1 MTIAKVQGHSE
12 LLKNTRTGGIINTDI
27 SAYMLYMKRTQA
39 KQKNNDE
46 IRGALR
52 EINSLK
58 TEMHE
63 IKDMLKTFIE
73 KL

>member
-1 MTIAKVQGHSE
+1 MSVAKVQGHSE
-12 LLKNTRTGGIINTDI
+12 LLKNTRTGGIVNTDV

>member
-12 LLKNTRTGGIINTDI
+12 LLKNIRTGGVANADT
-27 SAYMLYMKRTQA
+27 SAYMLYMKRTKA
-39 KQKNNDE
+39 RQKNNDE
-46 IRGALR
+46 LRGALR

>member
-1 MTIAKVQGHSE
+1 MTVAKVQGHSE
-12 LLKNTRTGGIINTDI
+12 LLKNTRTGGIVNTDI
-27 SAYMLYMKRTQA
+27 SAYMLYMRRTQA
-39 KQKNNDE
+39 RQKNNDE
-46 IRGALR
+46 LRGALR

>member
-1 MTIAKVQGHSE
+1 MPIAKVQGHSE
-12 LLKNTRTGGIINTDI
+12 LMKNTRTGGIVNTDI
-27 SAYMLYMKRTQA
+27 SAYMLYMRRTQA

-46 IRGALR
+46 LRGALR

>member
-1 MTIAKVQGHSE
+1 MEYKVTGYSHLVKRESCGVINSD
-12 LLKNTRTGGIINTDI
+12 KN
-27 SAYMLYMKRTQA
+27 AYALYMKRTKA
-39 KQKNNDE
+39 KQRQNDE
-46 IRGALR
+46 LRGALR

-63 IKDMLKTFIE
+63 IKDMLKKFIE